1 MNPKL
6 SDYIQMYLILF
17 NPIRL
22 LPNVSDCNQNLN
34 LTFES
39 TNKDNTIYYNVPAI
53 KKLNILIYKVFCNNK
68 LSKVFNNL

>member
-39 TNKDNTIYYNVPAI
+39 TNKDNTIYYNI
-53 KKLNILIYKVFCNNK
+53 ENLTLYKYHKNYKKEMKVENTIAN
-68 LSKVFNNL
+68 